1 MMQDFDY
8 EGNTPLLLAVEGGSA
23 DITHHLLEYESDV
36 NHCNMSRVYPL
47 HTACTIGHLEIVK
60 ILIAVGSFS
69 MCLEIGL
76 KPCALFAKYF
86 FIIIFLATDTLNI
99 RTRH

>member
-23 DITHHLLEYESDV
+23 DITHHLIEYGSDV
-36 NHCNMSRVYPL
+36 NHCSMSRVYPL

-60 ILIAVGSFS
+60 ILIAVGSFFNVFRNWIKT
-69 MCLEIGL
+69 MCTFREI
-76 KPCALFAKYF
+76 CFRN
-86 FIIIFLATDTLNI
+86 NI
-99 RTRH
+99 SCH